1 MQKQLWKIMRIK
13 KKKTQVNKSSANLI
27 HIYLISNNNFLSTK
41 NIKVE
46 KWLTSEFENV
56 RSKTLQL
63 HYRLNT
69 IFFFYN
75 KDNLM
80 TPVQSDNN
88 AEGSPAWSIESR
100 NLMYCFQ
107 KANGL
112 LININNYEKTFEW
125 HFINTL
131 PRGRIRHTFKLDI
144 HFLSPRSVRVAIVWL
159 GLVKHYPI
167 SRQDLEKKRG

>member
-1 MQKQLWKIMRIK
+1 
-13 KKKTQVNKSSANLI
+13 
-27 HIYLISNNNFLSTK
+27 
-41 NIKVE
+41 
-46 KWLTSEFENV
+46 
-56 RSKTLQL
+56 
-63 HYRLNT
+63 
-69 IFFFYN
+69 
-75 KDNLM
+75 
-80 TPVQSDNN
+80 
-88 AEGSPAWSIESR
+88 
-100 NLMYCFQ
+100 MYCFQ

-167 SRQDLEKKRG
+167 SRQDLEKKRGQHDLFLKSLVNFSLFLIFLCHLPTFSVINLSLFSRHSDDMNGIQLTNLLWEWKSNEVIFPLSDSK